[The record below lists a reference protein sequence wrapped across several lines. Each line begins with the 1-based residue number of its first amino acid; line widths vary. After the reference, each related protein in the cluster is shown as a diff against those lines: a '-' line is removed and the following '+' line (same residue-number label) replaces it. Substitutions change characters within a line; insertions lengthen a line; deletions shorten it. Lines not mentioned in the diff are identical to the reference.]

1 MKKPITLTWHVR
13 LIITVLCIAVG
24 YLIVEAFIDGYKE
37 GRAMKLK
44 EKEKEHHSAAH

>member
-13 LIITVLCIAVG
+13 LIIIVLCIAVG

-44 EKEKEHHSAAH
+44 EKGKQSAAH